1 MRIRRGLRIGAR
13 DDRGQTT
20 VEFLGMLPL
29 ILLVLV
35 LCWQFVLVGYTFI
48 LAGNAADKAARAS
61 AVGGDCQAA
70 GQEDLPAAWSSAA
83 QISCPDHSYGELATA
98 RVALKVPVLFPGSVT
113 FPFTVTSTAASPSEA
128 AE

>member
-1 MRIRRGLRIGAR
+1 
-13 DDRGQTT
+13 
-20 VEFLGMLPL
+20 MLPL

-61 AVGGDCQAA
+61 AVGDSCQDAA
-70 GQEDLPAAWSSAA
+70 QEDLPSAWSSAA
-83 QISCPDHSYGELATA
+83 HVTCPGHEFGELAKATV
-98 RVALKVPVLFPGSVT
+98 RLKVPVLFPGSVT
-113 FPFTVTSTAASPSEA
+113 FPFTLTSTAASPSEA